1 MASVSGDAG
10 ELKLTTAVTTVAVD
24 DLQLKQGDQVTTI
37 FKATEVMLQ
46 KA

>member
-1 MASVSGDAG
+1 MASVTVDAG
-10 ELKLTTAVTTVAVD
+10 ELKLTTAITTLAVD
-24 DLQLKQGDQVTTI
+24 DLQLKQGDQVMTF